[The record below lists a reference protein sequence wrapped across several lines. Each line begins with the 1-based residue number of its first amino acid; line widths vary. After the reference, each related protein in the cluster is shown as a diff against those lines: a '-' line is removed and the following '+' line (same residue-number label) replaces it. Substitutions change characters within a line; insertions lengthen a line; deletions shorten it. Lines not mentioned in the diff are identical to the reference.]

1 MSLWPSLSM
10 RYLPVN
16 HGHYEIKL
24 EEQFAWIV
32 ALLCTRYVDTT
43 LTCIFA
49 QILFQSSTTFTNYV
63 QYFFQRTF
71 LLNTS
76 AHPRSLIAASF
87 NNALIWSVGG
97 GALLTFFAALQ
108 THDNERE
115 EISSF
120 YWCFSIHPWLAMVT
134 SWFVSIGTRES
145 WPILKIVKNV
155 TFRNLFYLL
164 CCWEYGCI

>member
-16 HGHYEIKL
+16 HGPYEKKL

-49 QILFQSSTTFTNYV
+49 QIIFQSSSTFTNYV
-63 QYFFQRTF
+63 QYFIQRTF

-87 NNALIWSVGG
+87 NNALIWSVVG

-115 EISSF
+115 EISIDVF
-120 YWCFSIHPWLAMVT
+120 LY
-134 SWFVSIGTRES
+134 
-145 WPILKIVKNV
+145 ILD
-155 TFRNLFYLL
+155 
-164 CCWEYGCI
+164 